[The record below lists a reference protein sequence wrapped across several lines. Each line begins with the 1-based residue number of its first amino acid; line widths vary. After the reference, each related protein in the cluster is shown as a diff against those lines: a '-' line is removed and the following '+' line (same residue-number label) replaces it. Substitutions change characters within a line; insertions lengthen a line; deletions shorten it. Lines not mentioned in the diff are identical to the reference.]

1 MKWARRLQL
10 VSVPLGFVPR
20 VASAQTTNPPAT
32 FPPMLPT
39 AGVPSPDAGEGGVLA
54 FVLFMAVVLAVF
66 GAIAKVVDFRRKR
79 EEETVVLRAEI
90 SDALLADRAFVG
102 CVVLPTVHVPF
113 WGGSPATIEI
123 SGEVPSSRLEQRAL
137 ALAARVASKIRSD
150 VSIVNRMAV
159 VPSSCRCAA

>member
-10 VSVPLGFVPR
+10 VSLPLGFVPR

-32 FPPMLPT
+32 LPPVLPS
-39 AGVPSPDAGEGGVLA
+39 AGVPSPDAGGGGVLA
-54 FVLFMAVVLAVF
+54 FVLLMAVVIAVF
-66 GAIAKVVDFRRKR
+66 EAMAKVVDFRRKR
-79 EEETVVLRAEI
+79 EEETVELQARI
-90 SDALLADRAFVG
+90 SDVLLADRAFVG
-102 CVVLPTVHVPF
+102 CIVLPTVHIPF
-113 WGGSPATIEI
+113 WGGSPATIEM

-137 ALAARVASKIRSD
+137 ALAAQVASKIRSD